1 MPDTAQNIE
10 KWNSFEWRQ
19 GGDEWSEWWG
29 GPKAQWRATV
39 YPRIRAFL
47 PAKTLVEIAPGYGR
61 WTQFLRDHCE
71 KLIGV
76 DISEECVRGSRERC
90 RGDDR
95 LRFHVTDG
103 KTLVGVADR
112 SADFVFS
119 FDSLVHVEQDVMA
132 AYLAEIARV
141 LTPGGVAVL
150 HHSNMAAYADQLAV
164 GEETPHWRGR
174 TVSAATVVAAADQ
187 VGLHCF
193 RQELITW
200 GRRHDFLV
208 DALSWITRTGSEHD
222 GTLAV
227 TRNADFMDEADCAL
241 ARATRGPR
249 AIAAARRRVG
259 AALRRLNLRG

>member
-1 MPDTAQNIE
+1 
-10 KWNSFEWRQ
+10 
-19 GGDEWSEWWG
+19 
-29 GPKAQWRATV
+29 
-39 YPRIRAFL
+39 
-47 PAKTLVEIAPGYGR
+47 
-61 WTQFLRDHCE
+61 
-71 KLIGV
+71 
-76 DISEECVRGSRERC
+76 VRGSRERF

-95 LRFHVTDG
+95 LRFHVNDG
-103 KTLVGVADR
+103 KALVGVADD

-141 LTPGGVAVL
+141 LTPGGVAFL
-150 HHSNMAAYADQLAV
+150 HHSNMAAYTGELAA

-174 TVSAATVVAAADQ
+174 TVSAETVVAAADR

-227 TRNADFMDEADCAL
+227 LRNAAFMDEADHAL

-249 AIAAARRRVG
+249 AIRAVRRQVG
-259 AALRRLNLRG
+259 AALRRLNLRD